1 MKNQNRFLLALLTG
15 LLMGSSLV
23 LPMGRL
29 EAAPAPSAREAKTV
43 QVSINKADGA
53 ELETIK
59 GIGPMLAQR
68 IVDYRQANGR
78 FENLEDLVNVP
89 GIGQAK
95 FEKIRS
101 QITL

>member
-1 MKNQNRFLLALLTG
+1 MKNQHRVFLALLTG
-15 LLMGSSLV
+15 LVMGSSVV
-23 LPMGRL
+23 LPLGRL
-29 EAAPAPSAREAKTV
+29 EAAPAPSEKEAKTV
-43 QVSINKADGA
+43 QVSINKADSA
-53 ELETIK
+53 ELETVK

-68 IVDYRQANGR
+68 IIDYRQANGR

-89 GIGQAK
+89 GIGPSK